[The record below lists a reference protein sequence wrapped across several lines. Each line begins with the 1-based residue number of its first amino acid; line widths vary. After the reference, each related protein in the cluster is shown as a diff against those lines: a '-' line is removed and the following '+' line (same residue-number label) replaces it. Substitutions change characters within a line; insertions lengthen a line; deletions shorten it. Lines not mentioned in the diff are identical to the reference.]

1 MPNVGSYDINHALAG
16 MAYPARYW
24 QVLAWADY
32 NCASSNTRNA
42 LWHLPVKTYLNLTE
56 IVAEFLRRPEIA

>member
-1 MPNVGSYDINHALAG
+1 MSKVVLRDINHALAG

-32 NCASSNTRNA
+32 NCANSNIRNA
-42 LWHLPVKTYLNLTE
+42 LWRLPVKTYRNLAE
-56 IVAEFLRRPEIA
+56 IIAAFQRQPENV